1 MPAGSSAGS
10 LAASFYM
17 LAASFYMLAASFYML
32 GRKAAG
38 SIPCETLF
46 PPQRSA

>member
-10 LAASFYM
+10 